1 MPDKNASA
9 HSETAGQASL
19 KLRLFWL
26 LLCVTLGLCI
36 GLAGNYLTSNP
47 VWFLAL
53 PATLA
58 TGWLFFANP
67 EACLGACS
75 PGHAA
80 TARKIGL
87 AAYRGLAGDHNPLAM
102 AGAVSVG
109 KAISRQLGIPLTTI
123 GKPGTPLKAGHEIQ
137 LAQAEPALRELAAH
151 LDTVFARRQ
160 APLLA
165 LSRCAA
171 ALATLP
177 VVMRHRPDACV
188 VWLDAHGDLNTPETS
203 PTGYLGGM
211 ALSGPAGLW
220 DSGFGN
226 GLPLSSLILV
236 GARDLDPA
244 EQALVNA
251 GMVRLVKPGEDCLAK
266 LRTALGGRPAYMHI
280 DCDVLE
286 PGIVPTDYRVPGG
299 FTLGEL
305 NALCKVL
312 AEGELIGLEIAEFE
326 NAWPE
331 KRVPVSPAV
340 LLHALGPAISRLG
353 A

>member
-1 MPDKNASA
+1 MLDRTPRANLAA
-9 HSETAGQASL
+9 EASL

-26 LLCVTLGLCI
+26 LLCVALGLGI
-36 GLAGNYLTSNP
+36 GLAGNYLTSDP
-47 VWFLAL
+47 AWFLAL

-67 EACLGACS
+67 EKCLVACS
-75 PGHAA
+75 RHNVPDAHKISL
-80 TARKIGL
+80 TA
-87 AAYRGLAGDHNPLAM
+87 YCGLAGDHNPLAM
-102 AGAVSVG
+102 AGALSVG
-109 KAISRQLGIPLTTI
+109 KALSRQLGIPLATI
-123 GKPGTPLKAGHEIQ
+123 GKPGAPLKAGHDVQ
-137 LAQAEPALRELAAH
+137 LAAAVPGLRDLASH
-151 LDTVFARRQ
+151 LDTVLERRQ
-160 APLLA
+160 VPLLA

-177 VVMRHRPDACV
+177 VVTRHRPDACII
-188 VWLDAHGDLNTPETS
+188 WLDAHGDLNTPETS
-203 PTGYLGGM
+203 PSGYLGGM
-211 ALSGPAGLW
+211 ALAGPAGLW

-226 GLPLSSLILV
+226 GLPLSRIILV

-251 GMVRLVKPGEDCLAK
+251 GIVRLVQHEEDFLAK
-266 LRTALGGRPAYMHI
+266 LRTALGGRPAYMHL

-286 PGIVPTDYRVPGG
+286 PGIVPTDYRVPAG
-299 FTLGEL
+299 FTLEQL

-312 AEGELIGLEIAEFE
+312 AEVGLVGIEIAEFE

-331 KRVPVSPAV
+331 SGVPVSPDA
-340 LLHALGPAISRLG
+340 LLLSLAPAIARLG